1 MPALQVSA
9 EEAYPGFAWEV
20 LWVIFVLVL
29 VVAAIVWLLR
39 LLARRGRGFW
49 ASRSMRHLGG
59 MALGTNKSIQV
70 VEWNG
75 RIFVLGVGEDVTL
88 IEAIRDPGEVAALL
102 ESLDEADAS
111 RPVRLPAWAERFLR
125 RSAGQPSD
133 PVRRMDGQVSGET
146 FEQSLQ
152 RRLRELTERRA
163 RVEQLLQDHSKDDR
177 MDRP

>member
-1 MPALQVSA
+1 MPVVPMAS
-9 EEAYPGFAWEV
+9 EEAYPSFAWEV

-29 VVAAIVWLLR
+29 VVAAILWLLR

-75 RIFVLGVGEDVTL
+75 RIYVLGVGDDVTL
-88 IEAIRDPGEVAALL
+88 IDAIRDPETVAALL
-102 ESLDEADAS
+102 EALDEADAS

-125 RSAGQPSD
+125 RSADMPSD
-133 PVRRMDGQVSGET
+133 PARRTGQAPGET

-152 RRLRELTERRA
+152 RRLRELSERRA
-163 RVEQLLQDHSKDDR
+163 RLEQLLQDHSKDDR

>member
-1 MPALQVSA
+1 MPALPVSA
-9 EEAYPGFAWEV
+9 EEAYPSFAWEV

-29 VVAAIVWLLR
+29 VVAAMVWLLR

-49 ASRSMRHLGG
+49 ANRSMRHLGG

-75 RIFVLGVGEDVTL
+75 RIYVLGVGDDVTL
-88 IEAIRDPGEVAALL
+88 IDAIRDPGEVAALL

-111 RPVRLPAWAERFLR
+111 RPVRLPAWAERLLR
-125 RSAGQPSD
+125 GSAGKPSD
-133 PVRRMDGQVSGET
+133 PARRMDPGET

-152 RRLRELTERRA
+152 RRLRELSERRA

>member
-88 IEAIRDPGEVAALL
+88 IEAIRDPEEVAALL
-102 ESLDEADAS
+102 KSLDEADTS
-111 RPVRLPAWAERFLR
+111 RPVRLPRWAERFLHR
-125 RSAGQPSD
+125 TGNPSD
-133 PVRRMDGQVSGET
+133 PAQRVDGQVLHET

-152 RRLRELTERRA
+152 RRLRELSDRRA
-163 RVEQLLQDHSKDDR
+163 RVEQLLQDHTKDDR